1 MTTAQA
7 DAATPETRQ
16 SPTTT
21 LVVIAK
27 EPLPG
32 RAKTRLHP
40 PLSLEQAADVA
51 AAAIAD
57 TLDAVADLPAAERVL
72 AFDGDLVPLGATAYR
87 VLPQVAGGLDE
98 RLAAIFDASTGPTL
112 LIGMDT
118 PQVSSAHLAP
128 AFVDWPEDVDVW
140 FGPATDG
147 GFWALGMREPDG
159 ALLRGVPMSHAD
171 TGMFLLF
178 RLRAA
183 RLRVAMLPTLTDVD
197 DIATAAEVAALVPDS
212 RFAAVLRL
220 ALRDGT
226 LAGAAR

>member
-7 DAATPETRQ
+7 DAATTGTRRAT
-16 SPTTT
+16 TTT

-40 PLSLEQAADVA
+40 PLSLEQAAAVA

-57 TLDAVADLPAAERVL
+57 TLDAVADLPAGERVL
-72 AFDGDLVPLGATAYR
+72 AFDGEVVPSGATAYR
-87 VLPQVAGGLDE
+87 VVPQVSGGLDE

-118 PQVSSAHLAP
+118 PQATAADLEP
-128 AFVDWPEDVDVW
+128 AFVDWPDDVDVW

-159 ALLRGVPMSHAD
+159 ALLRGVPMSHDD
-171 TGMFLLF
+171 TGLFLLF

-183 RLRVAMLPTLTDVD
+183 GLRVAMLPTLTDVD
-197 DIATAAEVAALVPDS
+197 DIATATEVAALIPTS
-212 RFAAVLRL
+212 RIAAVLET
-220 ALRDGT
+220 ALHDNA